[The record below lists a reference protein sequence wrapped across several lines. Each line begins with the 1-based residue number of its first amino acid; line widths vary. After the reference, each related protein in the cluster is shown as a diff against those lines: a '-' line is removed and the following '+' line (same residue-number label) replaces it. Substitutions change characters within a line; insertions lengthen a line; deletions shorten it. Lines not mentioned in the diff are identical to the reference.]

1 MNKTA
6 KKIKVTDEKFKDA
19 RELFL
24 TEANTGFELYIQQ
37 REDQNWDETLLVLDG
52 MWRCFRSNQLSDTE
66 VRAVL
71 GVIEDDGADTEA
83 HMGSIR
89 QYRQVSKDL
98 ATLVAMINAQPS
110 PFKYNAVSNPEIFG
124 DTGTGKDQAAVHTV
138 VAEHSWVRG
147 GSPERVVDWALQ
159 VSKYGNAPVR
169 ATMSGKVQES
179 LIKKTGQKKHT
190 WQEVTVDVHPDWEV
204 LHIDNVYADFTG
216 GNLPEQELV
225 LVVRPVFR
233 KAIYA
238 LHKAGHISEDAYKEF
253 TDNEES
259 LRWDGTNGADLR
271 IEQQKNQGGSSEGP
285 TADQKMY
292 LVWEIYKY
300 AQIGKNGEVDEE
312 MEPALF
318 MSRVVGNSLGHT
330 SVMLSMESRFDPDQ
344 KIPITMT
351 HAGPDDSGMLY
362 HFPPAVCQRAMYAIE
377 SYLWGSAIDNTRALN
392 SPPVLINTEF
402 FQEKPED
409 FRYADGKKYLVSDIN
424 RAIKELPVSNQLES
438 NARMIG
444 LVQDEQ
450 QVAGNSSPHHQGQGL
465 GSRAGSTEALIVNK
479 VSRQPELVLANYAV
493 KGFLRFVGRNYYRY
507 AQAFMPQELIEAI
520 ANEMLDM
527 PLFIETTDGS
537 GYFPKGTQIFGEFDI
552 DLSILDEFEQDS
564 VAAQRELNLMG
575 QVSANPALRQS
586 DTHKVDFGE
595 WLKSYARRYKIADY
609 KSFIISANGGEGAR
623 RQRDELRMML
633 DEGLDA
639 PVDPQAD
646 DHEAHLREI
655 DLAKIEYAPVING
668 SGQEG
673 IKGDSLA
680 SMKEFQ
686 IRWDTLVIPHEEQ
699 HKMALQAVRSSQEAS
714 AEGGLQGTPQAPATI
729 QTEGQESGNIAGEA
743 AGAGAN

>member
-6 KKIKVTDEKFKDA
+6 SKIDVTDEGFKDA
-19 RELFL
+19 KEGFL
-24 TEANTGFELYIQQ
+24 SEANSAFELYIQQ
-37 REDQNWDETLLVLDG
+37 REDENWDNTLLVLDG

-71 GVIEDDGADTEA
+71 GVIEEDKADTEA

-98 ATLVAMINAQPS
+98 ATLVSMINAQPS
-110 PFKYNAVSNPEIFG
+110 PFKYKAVSNPEVFG
-124 DTGTGKDQAAVHTV
+124 DTGSGKDQAAVHTIL
-138 VAEHSWVRG
+138 AEHSWVRG

-169 ATMSGKVQES
+169 STMSGRVQES
-179 LIKKTGQKKHT
+179 LVKKQGQDKAKWT
-190 WQEVTVDVHPDWEV
+190 EITVDVHPDWEV

-216 GNLPEQELV
+216 GNLCDQECV
-225 LVVRPVFR
+225 IVARPVYR
-233 KAIYA
+233 KAIHA
-238 LHKAGHISEDAYKEF
+238 LHKAGHITEEAYKEF
-253 TDNEES
+253 TDRKDS

-271 IEQQKNQGGSSEGP
+271 IEQKKNQGGSSDGP
-285 TADQKMY
+285 TTDQKMY

-300 AQIGKNGEVDEE
+300 AQIDKSGQLDEE
-312 MEPALF
+312 MEPQLF
-318 MSRVVGNSLGHT
+318 MSRVVGNSLAST
-330 SVMLSMESRFDPDQ
+330 SVMLSLESRFDPDQ

-392 SPPVLINTEF
+392 HPPVLINPDYF
-402 FQEKPED
+402 SEKPED
-409 FRYADGKKYLVSDIN
+409 FRYADGKKYMVSDVDKAV
-424 RAIKELPVSNQLES
+424 RELSVSNQIES
-438 NARMIG
+438 NARMLG
-444 LVQDEQ
+444 LIQNEQ

-465 GSRAGSTEALIVNK
+465 GSRAGSTEAMIVNR

-493 KGFLRFVGRNYYRY
+493 KKFLRFVGRNFYRY

-520 ANEMLDM
+520 ANEMLDH
-527 PLFIETTDGS
+527 PIFIETTDGS

-552 DLSILDEFEQDS
+552 DLSILDEFEQDP
-564 VAAQRELNLMG
+564 VAAQRELNLMN
-575 QVSANPALRQS
+575 QVAANPALRQS
-586 DTHKVDFGE
+586 ENHKVDFGE

-609 KSFIISANGGEGAR
+609 KSFIVSANGGEGAR
-623 RQRDELRMML
+623 RQRDELRMMI

-646 DHEAHLREI
+646 DHESHLREI
-655 DLAKIEYAPVING
+655 DAARIEYAPVING
-668 SGQEG
+668 KGQDGIEG
-673 IKGDSLA
+673 ESLA

-686 IRWDTLVIPHEEQ
+686 IRWETLVVPHEEQ
-699 HKMALQAVRSSQEAS
+699 HKMALQAIRSSKEAS
-714 AEGGLQGTPQAPATI
+714 AEGGQQGTPPAPAGL
-729 QTEGQESGNIAGEA
+729 QTEGQVAGNIVGEA
-743 AGAGAN
+743 AGSGAS